1 MIRLFKHYIPTQL
14 LLLGIVDL
22 VALFLSAELAWQL
35 RRAQVNL
42 DPAPFATRLGEVL
55 VYGLVVSVTM
65 LAVGLYQ
72 ADGSRAWRMSA
83 TRLITALAIAFIA
96 LSVIFY
102 LFPDVALWR
111 SIAVYATGLSFVAL
125 LAVRAAFGRL
135 VSSETL
141 RRRIVVIG
149 TGPRAQR
156 MQMLSAGRDA
166 SFRVTS
172 FVAMSAA
179 PPLVEPVVDRDA
191 IGGLDALI
199 ERDRADEVVLAVEER
214 RGALPTGDLLQV
226 KLGGTRVSE
235 MSTFLERETGRVD
248 LSSVSP
254 SWLIFSD
261 GFLGAQWASVLAKRI
276 FDVGAAVAIMVL
288 TSPILVVTAILVK
301 VTSPGPIFYRQERVG
316 QFGKP
321 FLAWK
326 FRSMRQDAEKGGQP
340 QWAQQHDPRV
350 TAIGRFIRATRIDEI
365 PQIINVLRGDMSIVG
380 PRPERPFFVR
390 DLAAQIPFY
399 NERHVVKPG
408 IAGWAQLNYPY
419 GASVED
425 ARHKLEYDLYY
436 VKNYSVFL
444 DLLILVQTVRV
455 VLWRSGVR

>member
-1 MIRLFKHYIPTQL
+1 MIRLFKHYVPTQL

-22 VALFLSAELAWQL
+22 VALFASAELAWQL
-35 RRAQVNL
+35 RGAQIGL
-42 DPAPFATRLGEVL
+42 DPLETVSRVGEIL
-55 VYGLVVSVTM
+55 VYGFVVSITM

-111 SIAVYATGLSFVAL
+111 SIAVYATAISFVML

-156 MQMLSAGRDA
+156 MQLLAAGRDA
-166 SFRVTS
+166 SFRITT
-172 FVAMSAA
+172 FVSMSDAES
-179 PPLVEPVVDRDA
+179 LVEPVVNHHMID
-191 IGGLDALI
+191 GLVPLI

-226 KLGGTRVSE
+226 KLGGTKVSE

-261 GFLGAQWASVLAKRI
+261 GFLGAQWAAILAKRL
-276 FDVGAAVAIMVL
+276 FDIAASVL
-288 TSPILVVTAILVK
+288 ILLLTLPILVVTALLIK
-301 VTSPGPIFYRQERVG
+301 TTSPGPVFYHQERVG

-350 TAIGRFIRATRIDEI
+350 TGIGRFIRATRIDEI
-365 PQIINVLRGDMSIVG
+365 PQIINVLKGDMSIVG

-390 DLAAQIPFY
+390 DLAEQIPFY

-455 VLWRSGVR
+455 VLWRTGVR